1 MRRLLFPDRQR
12 TQHGRMTA
20 VSDSEDPSGKQ
31 RFARQLLQY
40 LAPAAVTAVAMIA
53 FAVLPRQFGGLPF
66 TAAVVLFTLFYILS
80 RRIPPP
86 PSRPRG
92 WGVVYLVALGVVM
105 AGSLA
110 LEWVVVRRGGIPWLP
125 WILAGGVFVSIASGA
140 WIIDGRTTAATTS
153 AA

>member
-1 MRRLLFPDRQR
+1 MTPRPAKRPACGKCHHVNLLQPNGVESTSDSESELLSWANRSQRWGHRAEQTMRRLLFPDRQR
-12 TQHGRMTA
+12 TQHA
-20 VSDSEDPSGKQ
+20 
-31 RFARQLLQY
+31 
-40 LAPAAVTAVAMIA
+40 
-53 FAVLPRQFGGLPF
+53 
-66 TAAVVLFTLFYILS
+66 LFYILS